1 MQRICVFAGSQPGNR
16 PEYARAAR
24 ALGRELA
31 ERGLALVYAGAG
43 VGLMAATAEAA
54 RSAGGEVI
62 GVALHA
68 DQPCGG
74 GGGPSTSRFRASS
87 VAERTSMMAD
97 LADGFIALPG
107 GFGTFDELFTLINW
121 AQLGLHAKPIGLLDI
136 EGFFTPLL
144 SQLARAGSSGFIV
157 SGRIPR
163 LLTAQGVSEL
173 LDALVAAAL
182 DSQLLPVTCKE
193 VAR

>member
-1 MQRICVFAGSQPGNR
+1 MQRICVLAGSQPGNR
-16 PEYARAAR
+16 PEYALAAHT
-24 ALGRELA
+24 LGRELA
-31 ERGLALVYAGAG
+31 GRGLALVYAGAG
-43 VGLMAATAEAA
+43 VGLMAAAGEAA

-68 DQPCGG
+68 EQPCGG
-74 GGGPSTSRFRASS
+74 DSSPTTSWFWAAS
-87 VAERTSMMAD
+87 VEERTALMAD

-136 EGFFTPLL
+136 GGFFTPLL
-144 SQLARAGSSGFIV
+144 SLIARAESSGFIA

-163 LLTAQGVSEL
+163 LLIAQDAPEL
-173 LDALVAAAL
+173 LDSLVAATL
-182 DSQLLPVTCKE
+182 DSHLLSVTCKE

>member
-16 PEYARAAR
+16 PAYARAAR
-24 ALGRELA
+24 TLGRELA

-43 VGLMAATAEAA
+43 VGLMAAAAESA

-62 GVALHA
+62 GVASPA
-68 DQPCGG
+68 GQPCGG
-74 GGGPSTSRFRASS
+74 GRGPTTSWFRAAS
-87 VAERTSMMAD
+87 VEERTASMAD

-107 GFGTFDELFTLINW
+107 GFGTFDELFTLLDW
-121 AQLGLHAKPIGLLDI
+121 AQLGLHAKPIGLLNI

-144 SQLARAGSSGFIV
+144 SQIARAESSGFIV
-157 SGRIPR
+157 PGRIPR
-163 LLTAQGVSEL
+163 LVTAQGAREL
-173 LDALVAAAL
+173 LDSLIAAVPG
-182 DSQLLPVTCKE
+182 SQLLAVTCKE